1 MKTFELYEKE
11 VTEEDLIEESIS
23 LIENEE
29 EEIDEVSFDQEPK
42 QLSLVRE
49 TINRWFGVF
58 W

>member
-1 MKTFELYEKE
+1 MNTFELYEKE
-11 VTEEDLIEESIS
+11 VTDEEKIEESIS
-23 LIENEE
+23 LIENE